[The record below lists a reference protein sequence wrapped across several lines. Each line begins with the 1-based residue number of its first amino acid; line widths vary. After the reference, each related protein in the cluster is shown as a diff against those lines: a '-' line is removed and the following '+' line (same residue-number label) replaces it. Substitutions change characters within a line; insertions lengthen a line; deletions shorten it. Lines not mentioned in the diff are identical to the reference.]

1 MKYIDYERPIN
12 LKAALEILQN
22 NGETTKILAGGT
34 DILTKLRIRRE
45 LPDLLL
51 DSKEIPELNEL
62 SYNPNSGLIV
72 GGAVPLYKLYAH
84 ADVKKYYQ
92 SIVDSTKIIGGVP
105 IQGRATLG
113 GNLCNAAPSAD
124 SIPTLIV
131 LDATASIHS
140 LNGSREVSIREFCTG
155 PGSTILKNN
164 EIVVSINIP
173 ASKQNSGAHYMRFI
187 PRNEMDIAVVGVG
200 ISVTL
205 ENNEFKSIRVALAAV
220 APTPLF
226 VTEVGDA
233 LSGKAVN
240 DKSIELAGDIA
251 RNAAKPINDMRGT
264 IEYRKHLCSVLT
276 KRALTTA
283 IERANGGTVNG
294 H

>member
-62 SYNPNSGLIV
+62 SYNPNSGLTV
-72 GGAVPLYKLYAH
+72 GGAVPLYKLYDH
-84 ADVKKYYQ
+84 ADVKEYYQ
-92 SIVDSTKIIGGVP
+92 SIVDSTKIIGGIP

-124 SIPTLIV
+124 AIPPLIV
-131 LDATASIHS
+131 LGATASIHS

-173 ASKQNSGAHYMRFI
+173 APKQNSGAHYMRFI

-200 ISVTL
+200 TSVKL
-205 ENNEFKSIRVALAAV
+205 SDDGSKFEDAQVSLASV
-220 APTPLF
+220 APTPLH
-226 VTEVGDA
+226 VTSITDY
-233 LSGKAVN
+233 LSGKEIN
-240 DKSIELAGDIA
+240 DENIEKAGELAKDA
-251 RNAAKPINDMRGT
+251 SKPISDKRGT
-264 IEYRKHLCSVLT
+264 AEYRQHLCTVLT
-276 KRALTTA
+276 KRSLKQS
-283 IERANGGTVNG
+283 IERAKEN
-294 H
+294 

>member
-62 SYNPNSGLIV
+62 SYNPNSGLTV
-72 GGAVPLYKLYAH
+72 GGAVPLYKLYDH
-84 ADVKKYYQ
+84 EDVKEYYQ
-92 SIVDSTKIIGGVP
+92 SIVDSTKIIGGIP

-113 GNLCNAAPSAD
+113 GNLCYAAPSAD
-124 SIPTLIV
+124 AIPPLIV
-131 LDATASIHS
+131 LGATASIHS

-173 ASKQNSGAHYMRFI
+173 APKQNSGAHYMRFI

-200 ISVTL
+200 TSVKL
-205 ENNEFKSIRVALAAV
+205 SDDGSKFEDAQVSLASV
-220 APTPLF
+220 APTPLH
-226 VTEVGDA
+226 VTSITDY
-233 LSGKAVN
+233 LSGKEIN
-240 DKSIELAGDIA
+240 DENIEKAGELAKDA
-251 RNAAKPINDMRGT
+251 SKPISDMRGT
-264 IEYRKHLCSVLT
+264 AEYRQHLCTVLT
-276 KRALTTA
+276 KRSLKQS
-283 IERANGGTVNG
+283 IERAKEN
-294 H
+294 

>member
-92 SIVDSTKIIGGVP
+92 SIVDSTKIIGGIP

-124 SIPTLIV
+124 AIPPLIV
-131 LDATASIHS
+131 LGATASIHS
-140 LNGSREVSIREFCTG
+140 LNGSREVSISEFCTG

-173 ASKQNSGAHYMRFI
+173 APKQNSGAHYMRFI

-200 ISVTL
+200 TSVKL
-205 ENNEFKSIRVALAAV
+205 SDDGSKFEDVQVSLASV
-220 APTPLF
+220 APTPLH
-226 VTEVGDA
+226 VTSITDY
-233 LSGKAVN
+233 LSGKEIN
-240 DKSIELAGDIA
+240 DENIEKAGELAKDA
-251 RNAAKPINDMRGT
+251 SKPISDMRGT
-264 IEYRKHLCSVLT
+264 AEYRQHLCTVLT
-276 KRALTTA
+276 KRSLKQS
-283 IERANGGTVNG
+283 IERAKEN
-294 H
+294 

>member
-62 SYNPNSGLIV
+62 SYNPNSGLTV
-72 GGAVPLYKLYAH
+72 GGAVPLYKLYDH
-84 ADVKKYYQ
+84 ADVKEYYQ
-92 SIVDSTKIIGGVP
+92 SIVDSTKIIGGIP

-124 SIPTLIV
+124 AIPPLIV
-131 LDATASIHS
+131 LGATASIHS
-140 LNGSREVSIREFCTG
+140 LNGSREVSIREFCAG

-173 ASKQNSGAHYMRFI
+173 APKQNSGAHYMRFI

-200 ISVTL
+200 TSVKL
-205 ENNEFKSIRVALAAV
+205 SDDGSKFEDAQVSLASV
-220 APTPLF
+220 APTPLH
-226 VTEVGDA
+226 VTSITDY
-233 LSGKAVN
+233 LSGKEIN
-240 DKSIELAGDIA
+240 DENIEKAGELAKDA
-251 RNAAKPINDMRGT
+251 SKPISDMRGT
-264 IEYRKHLCSVLT
+264 AEYRQHLCTVLT
-276 KRALTTA
+276 KRSLKQS
-283 IERANGGTVNG
+283 IERAKEN
-294 H
+294 

>member
-1 MKYIDYERPIN
+1 MKYVDYERPIN

-62 SYNPNSGLIV
+62 SYNPNSGLTV
-72 GGAVPLYKLYAH
+72 GGAVPLYKLYDH
-84 ADVKKYYQ
+84 ADVKEYYQ
-92 SIVDSTKIIGGVP
+92 SIVDSTKIIGGIP

-124 SIPTLIV
+124 AIPPLIV
-131 LDATASIHS
+131 MGATASIHS

-173 ASKQNSGAHYMRFI
+173 APKQNSGAHYMRFI

-200 ISVTL
+200 TSVKL
-205 ENNEFKSIRVALAAV
+205 SDDGSKFEDAQVSLASV
-220 APTPLF
+220 APTPLH
-226 VTEVGDA
+226 VTSITDY
-233 LSGKAVN
+233 LSGKEIN
-240 DKSIELAGDIA
+240 DENIEKAGELAKDA
-251 RNAAKPINDMRGT
+251 SKPISDMRGT
-264 IEYRKHLCSVLT
+264 AEYRQHLCTVLT
-276 KRALTTA
+276 KRSLKQS
-283 IERANGGTVNG
+283 IERAKEN
-294 H
+294 

>member
-62 SYNPNSGLIV
+62 SYNPNSGLTV
-72 GGAVPLYKLYAH
+72 GGAVPLYKLYDH
-84 ADVKKYYQ
+84 ADVKEYYQ
-92 SIVDSTKIIGGVP
+92 SIVDSTKIIGGIP

-124 SIPTLIV
+124 AIPPLIV
-131 LDATASIHS
+131 LGATASIHS

-173 ASKQNSGAHYMRFI
+173 APKQNSGAHYMRFI

-200 ISVTL
+200 TSVKL
-205 ENNEFKSIRVALAAV
+205 NDEGSKFEDAQVSLASV
-220 APTPLF
+220 APTPLH
-226 VTEVGDA
+226 VTSITDY
-233 LSGKAVN
+233 LSGKEIN
-240 DKSIELAGDIA
+240 DENIEKAGELAKDA
-251 RNAAKPINDMRGT
+251 SKPISDMRGT
-264 IEYRKHLCSVLT
+264 AEYRQHLCTVLT
-276 KRALTTA
+276 KRSLKQS
-283 IERANGGTVNG
+283 IERAKEN
-294 H
+294 

>member
-62 SYNPNSGLIV
+62 SYNPNSGLTV
-72 GGAVPLYKLYAH
+72 GGAVPLYKLYDH
-84 ADVKKYYQ
+84 ADVKEYYQ
-92 SIVDSTKIIGGVP
+92 SIVDSTKIIGGIP

-124 SIPTLIV
+124 AIPALIV
-131 LDATASIHS
+131 LGATASIHS
-140 LNGSREVSIREFCTG
+140 LNGSREVLISEFCTG
-155 PGSTILKNN
+155 PGSTILKKN

-173 ASKQNSGAHYMRFI
+173 SPKQNSGAHYMRFI

-200 ISVTL
+200 TSVKL
-205 ENNEFKSIRVALAAV
+205 SDDGSKFEDAQVSLASV
-220 APTPLF
+220 APTPLH
-226 VTEVGDA
+226 VTSITDY
-233 LSGKAVN
+233 LSGKEIN
-240 DKSIELAGDIA
+240 DENIEKAGELAKDA
-251 RNAAKPINDMRGT
+251 SKPISDMRGT
-264 IEYRKHLCSVLT
+264 AEYRQHLCTVLT
-276 KRALTTA
+276 KRSLKQS
-283 IERANGGTVNG
+283 IERAKEN
-294 H
+294 

>member
-1 MKYIDYERPIN
+1 
-12 LKAALEILQN
+12 
-22 NGETTKILAGGT
+22 
-34 DILTKLRIRRE
+34 
-45 LPDLLL
+45 
-51 DSKEIPELNEL
+51 
-62 SYNPNSGLIV
+62 
-72 GGAVPLYKLYAH
+72 
-84 ADVKKYYQ
+84 
-92 SIVDSTKIIGGVP
+92 
-105 IQGRATLG
+105 
-113 GNLCNAAPSAD
+113 
-124 SIPTLIV
+124 
-131 LDATASIHS
+131 
-140 LNGSREVSIREFCTG
+140 
-155 PGSTILKNN
+155 
-164 EIVVSINIP
+164 
-173 ASKQNSGAHYMRFI
+173 
-187 PRNEMDIAVVGVG
+187 MDIAVVGVG

-205 ENNEFKSIRVALAAV
+205 ENNEFKSVRVALAAV

-226 VTEVGDA
+226 VTEAGDA

>member
-62 SYNPNSGLIV
+62 SYNPDSGLIV

-84 ADVKKYYQ
+84 EDVKKYYQ
-92 SIVDSTKIIGGVP
+92 AIVDSTKIIGGIP

-124 SIPTLIV
+124 AIPTLIV

-140 LNGSREVSIREFCTG
+140 LNGSREVSIREFC
-155 PGSTILKNN
+155 
-164 EIVVSINIP
+164 
-173 ASKQNSGAHYMRFI
+173 
-187 PRNEMDIAVVGVG
+187 
-200 ISVTL
+200 
-205 ENNEFKSIRVALAAV
+205 
-220 APTPLF
+220 
-226 VTEVGDA
+226 
-233 LSGKAVN
+233 
-240 DKSIELAGDIA
+240 
-251 RNAAKPINDMRGT
+251 
-264 IEYRKHLCSVLT
+264 
-276 KRALTTA
+276 
-283 IERANGGTVNG
+283 
-294 H
+294 